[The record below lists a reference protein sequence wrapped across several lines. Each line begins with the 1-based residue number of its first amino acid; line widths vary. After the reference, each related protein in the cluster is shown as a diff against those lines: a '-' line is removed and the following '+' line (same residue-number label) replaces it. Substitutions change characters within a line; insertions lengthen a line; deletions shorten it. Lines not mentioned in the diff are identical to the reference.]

1 MPKAPK
7 LNLRLLD
14 SAGKPIEEDAVV
26 MIRQMATGVVKSVRS
41 GGKDPVPISGLDS
54 GANGLYRVEV
64 DPAAY
69 LPSGAFVKLLSEDTD
84 LAMNFAIDAARVK
97 NVDFPAFAKLGGE
110 LRDLLKGSK
119 QVLGFEKTPAQD
131 IYDGLDSIRRAGLL
145 NIMRKCAATSL
156 PNGRVVSSYLTEL
169 FELRGDRFFCGV
181 PQALRED
188 VKNSVPSGLFEPVPE
203 GLHHP
208 PVGFEHAGSFKTA
221 DHYGNLQLTFFAKG
235 DEWRA
240 DIDIDDAQGLEHV
253 FQVLRNALTG
263 RPTHPYDIHEILL
276 LHQKLDVGY
285 QFEF

>member
-1 MPKAPK
+1 
-7 LNLRLLD
+7 
-14 SAGKPIEEDAVV
+14 

-41 GGKDPVPISGLDS
+41 GGKDPVAVTGLES

-69 LPSGAFVKLLSEDTD
+69 LPSGAFVKLLSDDTD

-97 NVDFPAFAKLGGE
+97 DVDFPAFAKLGGE
-110 LRDLLKGSK
+110 LRDLLKSSK
-119 QVLGFEKTPAQD
+119 QVLGFEKKPAQE
-131 IYDGLDSIRRAGLL
+131 IYDGIDAIRRAGLL

-156 PNGRVVSSYLTEL
+156 PNGRVVSSYPTEL

-188 VKNSVPSGLFEPVPE
+188 VKNSVLTGLFEPVPE

-221 DHYGNLQLTFFAKG
+221 DHYGNLQLTFFANG

-253 FQVLRNALTG
+253 FQVLRNSLTG

-285 QFEF
+285 QFEL

>member
-1 MPKAPK
+1 
-7 LNLRLLD
+7 
-14 SAGKPIEEDAVV
+14 V
-26 MIRQMATGVVKSVRS
+26 
-41 GGKDPVPISGLDS
+41 
-54 GANGLYRVEV
+54 
-64 DPAAY
+64 AY
-69 LPSGAFVKLLSEDTD
+69 LPSGAFVKLLSEDAD
-84 LAMNFAIDAARVK
+84 LTMNFAIDAARVK
-97 NVDFPAFAKLGGE
+97 DVEFPAFARLGGE
-110 LRDLLKGSK
+110 LRDLLKSSK
-119 QVLGFEKTPAQD
+119 QVLGFEKKPAQD
-131 IYDGLDSIRRAGLL
+131 IYDGIDAIRRAGLL

-156 PNGRVVSSYLTEL
+156 PNGRVVSSYLTGL

-188 VKNSVPSGLFEPVPE
+188 VKNSVPTGLFEPVPE

-221 DHYGNLQLTFFAKG
+221 DHYGNLQLTFFANG

-253 FQVLRNALTG
+253 FQVLRNTLTG

-285 QFEF
+285 QFEL